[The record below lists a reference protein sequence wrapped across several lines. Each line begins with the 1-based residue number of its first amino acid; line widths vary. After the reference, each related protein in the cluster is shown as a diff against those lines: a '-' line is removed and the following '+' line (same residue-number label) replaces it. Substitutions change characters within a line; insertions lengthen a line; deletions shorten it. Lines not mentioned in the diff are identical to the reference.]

1 MDTLGYDQVPAR
13 NNNAVLG
20 DSYILGRRVG
30 RGAMG
35 EVYEAQHVRLPGQ
48 FAVKLLLPE
57 LQGNQEAF
65 ARFCREAE
73 IMSQLRH
80 PNIVQIF
87 DFNLAPDAR
96 PYFVMEYLQGRDLE
110 ARLRDEG
117 SMPLPAVARI
127 VDAVASALA
136 LAHAH
141 VVVHRDL
148 KPANIFLAT

>member
-1 MDTLGYDQVPAR
+1 MVSVWGGASGAAGVGGVGGVGGGGSMDTLGFDQVPAR
-13 NNNAVLG
+13 NTNVVLG
-20 DSYILGRRVG
+20 ESYIVGRRIG

-35 EVYEAQHVRLPGQ
+35 EVYLAQHVRLPGQ

-87 DFNLAPDAR
+87 DF
-96 PYFVMEYLQGRDLE
+96 
-110 ARLRDEG
+110 
-117 SMPLPAVARI
+117 
-127 VDAVASALA
+127 
-136 LAHAH
+136 
-141 VVVHRDL
+141 
-148 KPANIFLAT
+148 

>member
-1 MDTLGYDQVPAR
+1 MDTLGFDQVPGRATD
-13 NNNAVLG
+13 ATGIVLG
-20 DSYILGRRVG
+20 ESYVVGRRIA

-35 EVYEAQHVRLPGQ
+35 EVYEAAHVRLPGQ

-57 LQGNQEAF
+57 LRGNQDAF

-87 DFNLAPDAR
+87 DFNIAPDTR
-96 PYFVMEYLQGRDLE
+96 PYFVMEYLEGRDLE
-110 ARLRDEG
+110 ARIHAG
-117 SMPLPAVARI
+117 PLTLAAITRI
-127 VDAVASALA
+127 VDAVCSALA

-141 VVVHRDL
+141 G
-148 KPANIFLAT
+148 

>member
-1 MDTLGYDQVPAR
+1 MDTLGYEQVAGR
-13 NNNAVLG
+13 ATGVVLG
-20 DSYILGRRVG
+20 DSYLLGRRIG

-35 EVYEAQHVRLPGQ
+35 EVYEAQHVRLPGH

-57 LQGNQEAF
+57 LQGNQDAF

-87 DFNLAPDAR
+87 DFNVTPDAR

-110 ARLRDEG
+110 ARLSG
-117 SMPLPAVARI
+117 GPLSLPAVTRI
-127 VDAVASALA
+127 EAGV
-136 LAHAH
+136 
-141 VVVHRDL
+141 
-148 KPANIFLAT
+148 